1 MFIYNVTVNIDEDV
15 HSEWLQWMKS
25 HHVPDVMNT
34 GCFVGAKIVKVLHV
48 NDSGHTYSFQYT
60 FNDMKD
66 IEKYQKEFASALQA
80 DVKKKYG
87 EKFTAFRTLLEIIE

>member
-15 HSEWLQWMKS
+15 HEEWLQWMKAT
-25 HHVPDVMNT
+25 HVPDVMNS
-34 GCFVGAKIVKVLHV
+34 GCFVENKIVKVLHV
-48 NDSGHTYSFQYT
+48 NDEGHTYSFQYT
-60 FNDMKD
+60 FKDMKD
-66 IEKYQKEFASALQA
+66 IEKYQKEFAPALQA

>member
-15 HSEWLQWMKS
+15 HDEWLQWMKS
-25 HHVPDVMNT
+25 HHVPDVMRT
-34 GCFVGAKIVKVLHV
+34 GCFIDNKIVKVLHV
-48 NDSGHTYSFQYT
+48 NDEGHTYSFQYT
-60 FNDMKD
+60 FKQMTD
-66 IEKYQKEFASALQA
+66 IERYQKQFAPDLQA

>member
-15 HSEWLQWMKS
+15 HTEWLQWMKAT
-25 HHVPDVMNT
+25 HVPDVMNT
-34 GCFVGAKIVKVLHV
+34 GCFVENKIVKVLHV
-48 NDSGHTYSFQYT
+48 NDEGHTYSFQYT
-60 FNDMKD
+60 FKDMKD
-66 IEKYQKEFASALQA
+66 IEKYQKEFAQALQA